1 MSTERRT
8 PGPKRYASST
18 AFTDLLFNIVVGVTF
33 LFMLAFLLI
42 NPVTKKNNVESKAD
56 YLIILTWDEKTDH
69 DIDLWIRDPLN
80 KIMSF
85 KSKDVGFMHLDRD
98 DLGSRNDKI
107 TMPDGTVK
115 FIRENR
121 EIAALRGT
129 LAGEYS
135 VNVDAYRKRTPEDV
149 AVKVE
154 LIRVN
159 PYKLLQMQ
167 EFIISKQG
175 QEHSVFQ
182 FEMNDVGVITG
193 YSDRTIS
200 LIRLGSSH
208 LDDTSADDLRQL
220 EHFFNQWS
228 GNRPPAESGH

>member
-1 MSTERRT
+1 MSDRRT

-56 YLIILTWDEKTDH
+56 YLIILSWDKNSEN

-80 KIMSF
+80 KLMSF

-115 FIRENR
+115 FIKENR

-129 LAGEYS
+129 IPGEYTI
-135 VNVDAYRKRTPEDV
+135 NVHAYRKRDDKEVP
-149 AVKVE
+149 VKVE

-159 PYKLLQMQ
+159 PYRLLQVG
-167 EFIISKQG
+167 EFIITRQG

-182 FEMNDVGVITG
+182 FRMNDAGVVTG
-193 YSDRTIS
+193 YSDRKIS
-200 LIRLGSSH
+200 LIRLGSST
-208 LDDTSADDLRQL
+208 LDNSASDDLIQL
-220 EHFFNQWS
+220 EHFFNQWN

>member
-1 MSTERRT
+1 MSDRRT

-56 YLIILTWDEKTDH
+56 YLIILSWDKNSEH
-69 DIDLWIRDPLN
+69 DIDLWMRDPLN

-85 KSKDVGFMHLDRD
+85 KSKVVGFMHLDRD
-98 DLGSRNDKI
+98 DLGHRNDKI

-115 FIRENR
+115 YITLNR

-129 LAGEYS
+129 IPGVYF
-135 VNVDAYRKRTPEDV
+135 VNVHAYRKNDEEELPI
-149 AVKVE
+149 KVE

-159 PYKLLQMQ
+159 PYRLLQVQ
-167 EFIISKQG
+167 EFILTRQG
-175 QEHSVFQ
+175 QERSVFQ
-182 FEMNDVGVITG
+182 FEMNDVGVVTKFT
-193 YSDRTIS
+193 DKKVS
-200 LIRLGSSH
+200 LIKLGSSGI
-208 LDDTSADDLRQL
+208 LDNSSADDLRQL
-220 EHFFNQWS
+220 EKFWNQWD